1 MYLTRIT
8 IETQVA
14 RRYSADRLYEE
25 LLRNAAAADRLQH
38 VRIDVDTDE
47 ARVVFCLYVQARDKF
62 HAGAVAEQLCR
73 RTMAS
78 LCRDGADWSVQTTQ
92 VGP

>member
-8 IETQVA
+8 IETQAA
-14 RRYSADRLYEE
+14 RRYSADRLHEE
-25 LLRNAAAADRLQH
+25 LLRNAADADRLQH
-38 VRIDVDTDE
+38 VRIDVDGDG
-47 ARVVFCLYVQARDKF
+47 ACVVFCLYVQARDKF
-62 HAGAVAEQLCR
+62 QAGSVAEQLCR

-78 LCRDGADWSVQTTQ
+78 ICRDEAGWSVQSTQ

>member
-1 MYLTRIT
+1 MYLAKVT
-8 IETQVA
+8 IDTHVP
-14 RRYSADRLYEE
+14 RRYPADRLHQE

-38 VRIDVDTDE
+38 VRIDVDLDGTCI
-47 ARVVFCLYVQARDKF
+47 AFCLYVQARDKF

-78 LCRDGADWSVQTTQ
+78 ICRDGAAWAVQSIQ

>member
-8 IETQVA
+8 IETQA
-14 RRYSADRLYEE
+14 AKRYSADRLHEE
-25 LLRNAAAADRLQH
+25 VLRNAAAADRLQH
-38 VRIDVDTDE
+38 VHIDVDTDE
-47 ARVVFCLYVQARDKF
+47 ACVVFCLYVQARNKF

-78 LCRDGADWSVQTTQ
+78 ICRDGGGWSVQSTQ